1 MGYPGKERQQQL
13 RAAKGAKGKKVIREE
28 RRAARAGSSL
38 AQGSSSS
45 SSATAPPFGASTVDF
60 SAQQQL
66 VFRPRVTATDP
77 AVSTLAASA
86 AASGFAV
93 PSTNQALPA
102 DDASRSNA
110 ASQQPFAAR
119 IAAVAA
125 RRTGGRHHRR
135 SRVPSQKKR
144 LSRRSVFR
152 DLTGVPLAALGLGH
166 NLGGSVAADIVG
178 NWPSEVLG
186 EELLGS
192 DDEEEE
198 DMEDDDEATEDIEDD
213 DDEDMADVG
222 YDSDIYDSDGNEW
235 AALGVNMKEGR
246 P

>member
-28 RRAARAGSSL
+28 RRAARAAL

-45 SSATAPPFGASTVDF
+45 VAGPSFGAATFDF

-77 AVSTLAASA
+77 AASILFSSA
-86 AASGFAV
+86 AAGDFAA
-93 PSTNQALPA
+93 PSTNEAPPA
-102 DDASRSNA
+102 DDASRSHA
-110 ASQQPFAAR
+110 VSQQTFAAR

-125 RRTGGRHHRR
+125 RCTGGCHNRR
-135 SRVPSQKKR
+135 SRVPNQKER

-152 DLTGVPLAALGLGH
+152 DLAGVPLAALGLGH
-166 NLGGSVAADIVG
+166 NIGGSVAADIVG

-198 DMEDDDEATEDIEDD
+198 DMEDDD
-213 DDEDMADVG
+213 DEMADVG
-222 YDSDIYDSDGNEW
+222 YHSDIYDSD
-235 AALGVNMKEGR
+235 
-246 P
+246 